1 MKKPLF
7 KLGFMVGLYNGLMV
21 IYKMGYIY
29 THTYIYIYTH
39 ICAQNKG
46 DPFKK
51 KSGCIIYWDTG
62 LYNGAIEWWTN
73 GDQWWFMIAYDD
85 WCLLIFIRQQPGVS
99 IVLSDFTRS
108 SLFSTFD
115 YQMVIWWIYGD

>member
-29 THTYIYIYTH
+29 IYIRKYIYTH

-46 DPFKK
+46 DPFLKK
-51 KSGCIIYWDTG
+51 K
-62 LYNGAIEWWTN
+62 
-73 GDQWWFMIAYDD
+73 
-85 WCLLIFIRQQPGVS
+85 V
-99 IVLSDFTRS
+99 V
-108 SLFSTFD
+108 
-115 YQMVIWWIYGD
+115 V